1 MTTPHDNDDL
11 DDVDDPNDAP
21 DPGADR
27 TGKPF
32 AGFPRNFRFEI
43 DPDRIEDTLKRLR
56 DRLRESFVAGRYTK
70 VRLAYRG
77 KPIGPD
83 IPLAVFLAGEGVAFW
98 LLSPIAALLVN
109 LGAKVILDVEFVHE
123 ADELVQE
130 GLALY
135 LEGEIE
141 GAERKYREA
150 LDKRP
155 DDPSALYNLGTL
167 LRVSGRKDESLSV
180 LRKAAMG
187 PEGHPDVKRA
197 AEAVEKLATGP
208 SRTL

>member
-1 MTTPHDNDDL
+1 LSDTEPGSRTEESSQEPSRF
-11 DDVDDPNDAP
+11 PN
-21 DPGADR
+21 
-27 TGKPF
+27 
-32 AGFPRNFRFEI
+32 GFKFEI
-43 DPDRIEDTLKRLR
+43 DPDRIEETLKRLR
-56 DRLRESFVAGRYTK
+56 DRLRESFVAGRYTR
-70 VRLAYRG
+70 VRLSYRG
-77 KPIGPD
+77 RSLGPE

-109 LGAKVILDVEFVHE
+109 LGAKAILDVEFLHE

-135 LEGEIE
+135 LEGEIDA
-141 GAERKYREA
+141 AERKYREA

-155 DDPSALYNLGTL
+155 DDPAALYNLGTL
-167 LRVSGRKDESLSV
+167 LRVSGRKDEAIVV

-197 AEAVEKLATGP
+197 AEAVEKLASAP
-208 SRTL
+208 VRAL

>member
-1 MTTPHDNDDL
+1 LSDD
-11 DDVDDPNDAP
+11 
-21 DPGADR
+21 GREQQADGEAKSR
-27 TGKPF
+27 
-32 AGFPRNFRFEI
+32 FPRGFKFEI
-43 DPDRIEDTLKRLR
+43 DPDSIEETISKLR

-70 VRLAYRG
+70 VRLSYRG
-77 KPIGPD
+77 KVIGPE

-98 LLSPIAALLVN
+98 LLTPLAALLVN
-109 LGAKVILDVEFVHE
+109 LGAKAILDVEFVHE

-141 GAERKYREA
+141 AAERKYREA
-150 LDKRP
+150 LDRRP

-167 LRVSGRKDESLSV
+167 LRVTGRADEALLV

-197 AEAVEKLATGP
+197 AEAVEKLSGP
-208 SRTL
+208 KKSL

>member
-1 MTTPHDNDDL
+1 MSDT
-11 DDVDDPNDAP
+11 
-21 DPGADR
+21 DPGSP
-27 TGKPF
+27 TGETSQVPR
-32 AGFPRNFRFEI
+32 GFKFEI
-43 DPDRIEDTLKRLR
+43 DPERIEETLKRLR

-70 VRLAYRG
+70 VRLSYRG
-77 KPIGPD
+77 KAIGPE

-109 LGAKVILDVEFVHE
+109 LGAKAILDVEFVHE

-135 LEGEIE
+135 LEGEID
-141 GAERKYREA
+141 ASERKYREA

-155 DDPSALYNLGTL
+155 DDPAALYNLGTL
-167 LRVSGRKDESLSV
+167 LRVSGRRDEAVVV

-197 AEAVEKLATGP
+197 AEAVEKLGTSPG
-208 SRTL
+208 RTL

>member
-1 MTTPHDNDDL
+1 LSDTEPETT
-11 DDVDDPNDAP
+11 ARETSRF
-21 DPGADR
+21 PG
-27 TGKPF
+27 
-32 AGFPRNFRFEI
+32 GFKFEI
-43 DPDRIEDTLKRLR
+43 DPERIEETLKRLR
-56 DRLRESFVAGRYTK
+56 ERLRESFVSGRYTK
-70 VRLAYRG
+70 VRLSYRG
-77 KPIGPD
+77 RVLGPE

-109 LGAKVILDVEFVHE
+109 LGAKAILDVEFVHE

-135 LEGEIE
+135 LEGEID
-141 GAERKYREA
+141 ASERKYREA

-167 LRVSGRKDESLSV
+167 LRVSGRRDEAMAV

-197 AEAVEKLATGP
+197 AEAVEKLSASG
-208 SRTL
+208 RNL

>member
-1 MTTPHDNDDL
+1 VNDEAEPPTGESTEQRSPL
-11 DDVDDPNDAP
+11 
-21 DPGADR
+21 PG
-27 TGKPF
+27 G
-32 AGFPRNFRFEI
+32 FRFEI

-56 DRLRESFVAGRYTK
+56 DKLRESFVAGRYTK
-70 VRLAYRG
+70 VRLSYRG
-77 KPIGPD
+77 KAVGPD

-98 LLSPIAALLVN
+98 LMTPLAALLVN
-109 LGAKVILDVEFVHE
+109 LGAKVILDVDFVHE

-141 GAERKYREA
+141 PAERKYREA
-150 LDKRP
+150 LDRRP
-155 DDPSALYNLGTL
+155 DDPAALYNLGTL
-167 LRVSGRKDESLSV
+167 LRVSGRRDEALAV

-197 AEAVEKLATGP
+197 AEAVERLMGP
-208 SRTL
+208 SSRSL